1 MHLVEV
7 LEGCRQLLQHRPRI
21 TQVHAG
27 HVVSFEGVHEALGH
41 AVALRAGALLV
52 FAHTSPF
59 RPGPRFNK
67 SSVIQLHPPTADTTQ
82 LVSAA
87 AAGVQKIYESGY
99 ELAKA
104 GVLLMDL
111 CSGSS
116 QQQSD
121 LLFEAPRVQRD
132 RTQLMKAMDR
142 INARYGKATVH
153 MPARAKR
160 NQMML
165 LGA

>member
-1 MHLVEV
+1 M
-7 LEGCRQLLQHRPRI
+7 
-21 TQVHAG
+21 
-27 HVVSFEGVHEALGH
+27 
-41 AVALRAGALLV
+41 

-153 MPARAKR
+153 IASTGQTQPNDAAWRMKQEKRTPRYTTQLDEIPIARA
-160 NQMML
+160 
-165 LGA
+165 